1 MPVHLSVHLPT
12 VAVVIGGLML
22 STIALTY
29 TLCVHQDHCP
39 KFLPTISDTWVYPP
53 ENYVSR
59 WVVGN
64 VCILM
69 GLCQYALFWIDA
81 AKVSACWN
89 KALLVIGFSSCV
101 LLSFVGAVCDSKVPS
116 CRGNNSV
123 HSTAAVSFFVGY
135 NFCMVVISCWKG
147 AAPTET
153 VLAAVSLLSKVR
165 FSGAALQRLG
175 AVDSS
180 FPLLAVVEWTDVA
193 AIVGWT
199 VLTLARKGAGM
210 RMAVLNRSTGDD
222 TSALSFWSMRF
233 CMSIVT
239 IWYLG
244 TLASTALIYHLQGR
258 WPEGGMPFISDTW
271 VYPPGNWISRWAVV
285 GCATVGIF
293 VHVCAYFLEA
303 DDEGGVKGGL
313 SRTILAAVAMLG
325 VSVVGCVDESEDI
338 VVHATAAVVFFGGY
352 DLFMVLTSVHF
363 FKKHGCSTSVPAAAA
378 ALISVASKLRFH
390 ETARGSLE
398 SVLSYLPQILEW
410 ADALS
415 IIVFFLV
422 FTCSFGAK
430 TKSIG
435 LALLSEQQQGK
446 KVAPLLA
453 EP

>member
-210 RMAVLNRSTGDD
+210 RMAVVSGDD
-222 TSALSFWSMRF
+222 VKPLSFFSMHFGIR
-233 CMSIVT
+233 IVI
-239 IWYLG
+239 IWYVGCLG
-244 TLASTALIYHLQGR
+244 STALIYRLQGR
-258 WPEGGMPFISDTW
+258 WPESGLPFISDTW

-285 GCATVGIF
+285 GMATVALF
-293 VHVCAYFLEA
+293 VHVCGYFVKVS
-303 DDEGGVKGGL
+303 EGALKRTVLAGVALFG
-313 SRTILAAVAMLG
+313 A
-325 VSVVGCVDESEDI
+325 SVVGCVDESEDI
-338 VVHATAAVVFFGGY
+338 VVHLISAVTFFAGY
-352 DLFMVLTSVHF
+352 DIFIALSAAAWAKDNKRVE
-363 FKKHGCSTSVPAAAA
+363 AAAA
-378 ALISVASKLRFH
+378 AAVAVLSALSKLRWH
-390 ETARGSLE
+390 AASRSWMVGMWKD
-398 SVLSYLPQILEW
+398 LPQVFEWSDAGVIL
-410 ADALS
+410 
-415 IIVFFLV
+415 VFFFV
-422 FTCSFGAK
+422 YAHAF
-430 TKSIG
+430 KSESRKIG
-435 LALLSEQQQGK
+435 LALLKDEK
-446 KVAPLLA
+446 TVPMPEA
-453 EP
+453 